1 MVKIHD
7 FLMQVIEFSAL
18 LMATLILVG
27 VVTIVV
33 LYIIDVT
40 QSQQAIRRNYP
51 VIGRFRYLF
60 EHLGVFFRQYFFAM
74 DREELPFNRAQ
85 RGWIAR
91 AAKDIDHTIAFG
103 STKPIHTPGDIL
115 FLNSAFP
122 KLDEETQLSAKT
134 PLCFG
139 QGYARDVYET
149 HSVFHISAM
158 SYGALSAPAI
168 QALSMGAAKA
178 GILLNTG
185 EGGLAPFHLK
195 GQCDLVYQIGTA
207 KYGVRNTDGTLSD
220 DKLQEIAAH
229 TSVKMFE
236 IKLSQGAKPGKG
248 GILPAEKV
256 TAVIAS
262 TRGIPMGQDSLS
274 PNRHID
280 ISSVDDL
287 LSMIHRVREVTGK
300 PVGIKFVLG
309 QPEWL
314 DDLCQAIQTRGLD
327 FAPDFVTVDSAD
339 GGTGAAP
346 QSLMDNVGLPADS
359 SLPWVV
365 DKLIEYGLRARI
377 KVMASGKM
385 STPSGVA
392 AALCLGADSVNTARG
407 FMFALGCIQ
416 ALQCNKNTCP
426 TGITTHDPKLQKGL
440 DPELKAT
447 RVANYARN
455 LLHEVEVVAHS
466 CGVVNPYELG
476 REHAYL
482 VTANGLPQRLTDR
495 YPTSAKAHHQK

>member
-18 LMATLILVG
+18 LVATLILAG
-27 VVTIVV
+27 LVTVVV
-33 LYIIDVT
+33 LYILDVT

-139 QGYARDVYET
+139 AGYAREAYET

-185 EGGLAPFHLK
+185 EGGLAPFHLH
-195 GQCDLVYQIGTA
+195 GQCDLVFQIGTA

-220 DKLQEIAAH
+220 EKLQEVASH

-256 TAVIAS
+256 TDVIAS

-274 PNRHID
+274 PNRHTD

-287 LSMIHRVREVTGK
+287 LNMIHRVRQVTGK

-314 DDLCQAIQTRGLD
+314 DDLCHAIQTLGLEY
-327 FAPDFVTVDSAD
+327 APDFVTVDSAD

-365 DKLIEYGLRARI
+365 DKLIEYGLKTRI

-416 ALQCNKNTCP
+416 AMQCNKNTCP

-440 DPELKAT
+440 DPELKAV

-495 YPTSAKAHHQK
+495 YPNTARTVQS

>member
-115 FLNSAFP
+115 CLNSAFP

-139 QGYARDVYET
+139 RGYARDVYET

-168 QALSMGAAKA
+168 HALSMGAAKA

-314 DDLCQAIQTRGLD
+314 DDFCQAIQTRGLD

>member
-220 DKLQEIAAH
+220 EKLQEIAAH